1 MRIEEIIDGKIIG
14 INETDNVITIFV
26 RKGDVLYLLKIGK
39 KYKLEIFNINYSN
52 SESLYLSFK
61 NEF

>member
-39 KYKLEIFNINYSN
+39 KYKLEKYVGFIIMKSVQRF
-52 SESLYLSFK
+52 
-61 NEF
+61 